1 MRALLFVSL
10 GLFGVVPACHYLL
23 VSGWHNAVV
32 EAAMHRVFIQAGL
45 YILGTLYVE
54 FCLLYRPSLVFFGSL
69 WSHLH
74 FGTEER
80 IQTIVV

>member
-45 YILGTLYVE
+45 YILGTLSFANYI
-54 FCLLYRPSLVFFGSL
+54 LY
-69 WSHLH
+69 
-74 FGTEER
+74 
-80 IQTIVV
+80 IVHP